1 MGKETGAFGYMI
13 LFFLTLLSYTPL
25 KMELV
30 AIAENATLTNNGVI
44 MLNTIFG
51 LIWILLAV
59 LWLIMSIYS
68 AVKS

>member
-1 MGKETGAFGYMI
+1 MGSDSKAFGSMM

-30 AIAENATLTNNGVI
+30 AIAENATLTNNAVI

-51 LIWILLAV
+51 MMWILLAF
-59 LWLIMSIYS
+59 LWLGMAFYYV
-68 AVKS
+68 AK

>member
-1 MGKETGAFGYMI
+1 MGTETRAFGFMI

-30 AIAENATLTNNGVI
+30 AIAENATLTNNAVI
-44 MLNTIFG
+44 MLNTVFG
-51 LIWILLAV
+51 LIWILLAT
-59 LWLIMSIYS
+59 LWLIMAIYS

>member
-1 MGKETGAFGYMI
+1 MGSDSKAFGMMM

-30 AIAENATLTNNGVI
+30 AIAGNDTLTNNGVV

-51 LIWILLAV
+51 LIWTLLAV
-59 LWLIMSIYS
+59 MWLGL
-68 AVKS
+68 AVYYAID

>member
-1 MGKETGAFGYMI
+1 MGSDSKAFGSMM
-13 LFFLTLLSYTPL
+13 LFFLTVLSYTPL

-51 LIWILLAV
+51 LMWILLAV
-59 LWLIMSIYS
+59 LWLGMAFYYS
-68 AVKS
+68 VK